1 MEIANLIFTA
11 INAVAMVV
19 SAAAAIAA
27 LKAKKDLQEQI
38 NNMNGTNNA
47 QSSGTVTV
55 NSQGNNNG
63 LVAGVN
69 TGDVRK

>member
-19 SAAAAIAA
+19 SAVAAVVT
-27 LKAKKDLQEQI
+27 LRAKKDLQNQI
-38 NNMNGTNNA
+38 NNMHGTNNA
-47 QSSGTVTV
+47 QSSGAV
-55 NSQGNNNG
+55 NVNNQGNNNG

>member
-19 SAAAAIAA
+19 SATAAVAT